1 MKIEIHNLSKVIR
14 KVTILD
20 QISLVMESGKIYG
33 LQGRNGSGKTML
45 MRCICGLVYPTEG
58 EVWIDEKKLNQ
69 DISFPQS
76 IGALIENPGFIGS
89 YSGFQNL
96 KLLASINPT
105 IDDAQIASSM
115 ERLGLIPDDRKKYR
129 KYSLGMKQKLGI
141 AAAFMENPD
150 LILLDEPFNALD
162 EKSIAVVKDIL
173 LEKKKQGALILLSCH
188 DHEDLEQICDEIFV
202 IQDGKQIRT
211 YSPLKESER
220 PKKDE
225 EET

>member
-58 EVWIDEKKLNQ
+58 EIWIDEKKLNQ

-89 YSGFQNL
+89 YSGFQYL

-115 ERLGLIPDDRKKYR
+115 ERLGLIPD
-129 KYSLGMKQKLGI
+129 
-141 AAAFMENPD
+141 
-150 LILLDEPFNALD
+150 
-162 EKSIAVVKDIL
+162 
-173 LEKKKQGALILLSCH
+173 
-188 DHEDLEQICDEIFV
+188 
-202 IQDGKQIRT
+202 
-211 YSPLKESER
+211 
-220 PKKDE
+220 
-225 EET
+225 